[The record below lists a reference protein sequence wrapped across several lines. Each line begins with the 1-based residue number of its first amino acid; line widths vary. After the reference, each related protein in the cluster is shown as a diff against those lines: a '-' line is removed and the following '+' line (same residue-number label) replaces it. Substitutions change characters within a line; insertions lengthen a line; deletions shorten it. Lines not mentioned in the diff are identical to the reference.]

1 MSDRTPVNVLTGF
14 LGSGKTTLLQR
25 LLRSPQMS
33 RTAVLINEFGEVGL
47 DHLLV
52 ERVEDAVVLLE
63 SGCICCSIRGDLNG
77 ALRGL
82 LGRRDR
88 GEIPAFDRVVIET
101 TGLADPGPILYTL
114 LNEPVLQHHFQL
126 GNVITTV
133 DALNAELHLG
143 QNPEGIKQVAAA
155 DHLLVTKGDL
165 AAPEQVGAVRQV
177 LTSVNPSADIWDVQR
192 DPLDVDR
199 LLEMRPR
206 SQADQSQPSASRFAE
221 PAVSA
226 AGFAIDSE
234 SHNQAIASGRYVQA
248 LRRHSEAVASF
259 SLVLTEPL
267 DWTAFGIWLSLL
279 LNRYGNDVLRVK
291 GILQVQGSDAPVF
304 INAVQHIVHPP
315 QHLARW
321 PSADTRSRIVF
332 ITRGMDHARVRRSLE
347 AFCRMRVAEVTAA

>member
-1 MSDRTPVNVLTGF
+1 MSDRVPVNVLTGF

-25 LLRSPQMS
+25 LLRSPQMG

-52 ERVEDAVVLLE
+52 EQVEETVVLLA
-63 SGCICCSIRGDLNG
+63 SGCICCTIRGDLNG

-88 GEIPAFDRVVIET
+88 AEIPAFDRVVIET

-126 GNVITTV
+126 GNVIATV
-133 DALNAELHLG
+133 DAVNAELHLAN
-143 QNPEGIKQVAAA
+143 NPEGIKQVAAA
-155 DHLLVTKGDL
+155 DRLLVTKTDL
-165 AAPEQVGAVRQV
+165 AEPDRVAAVRQV
-177 LTSVNPSADIWDVQR
+177 LGSVNPSAEVWDAMQ

-199 LLEMRPR
+199 LLEMRPA
-206 SQADQSQPSASRFAE
+206 SQAGGSHLDGSRFAGQA
-221 PAVSA
+221 PA
-226 AGFAIDSE
+226 
-234 SHNQAIASGRYVQA
+234 ASRDGMAQGASPRYLQA
-248 LRRHSEAVASF
+248 LRRHSEQVASF
-259 SLVLTEPL
+259 SLILAEPL

-279 LNRYGNDVLRVK
+279 LNRHGDDVLRVK

-321 PSADTRSRIVF
+321 PTSDTRSRIVF
-332 ITRGMDHARVRRSLE
+332 ITRGMDHSRLRRSLE
-347 AFCRMRVAEVTAA
+347 AFCNSRVAELTVA

>member
-25 LLRSPQMS
+25 LLRSPQMI

-77 ALRGL
+77 ALRGI

-88 GEIPAFDRVVIET
+88 GEVPAFDRVMIET

-155 DHLLVTKGDL
+155 DHLLVTKSDL
-165 AAPEQVGAVRQV
+165 AAPEQVAAVRQV
-177 LTSVNPSADIWDVQR
+177 LNGVNPSADIWDVQR
-192 DPLDVDR
+192 DALDVDR
-199 LLEMRPR
+199 LLEMRLH
-206 SQADQSQPSASRFAE
+206 SHANQF
-221 PAVSA
+221 
-226 AGFAIDSE
+226 E
-234 SHNQAIASGRYVQA
+234 SHFGDLAGSAGGPAKASQNHTTAGASPHYVQA
-248 LRRHSEAVASF
+248 LRRHSEAIASF
-259 SLVLTEPL
+259 SLVLAEPL

-315 QHLARW
+315 QHLRRW

-347 AFCRMRVAEVTAA
+347 AFCRAQVAEVTAA